1 LKKRFAEEEKRAK
14 ERVSK
19 KTDRLPDEMIFLLVR
34 ALLDLKQREKKKNM
48 RVYISSAKNEKRINN
63 APHK

>member
-19 KTDRLPDEMIFLLVR
+19 KTDRLPDEMIFLLAR
-34 ALLDLKQREKKKNM
+34 ALLDLQTTREEEEYESI
-48 RVYISSAKNEKRINN
+48 YIFR
-63 APHK
+63 